1 MSRLAVNLATWVDRI
16 VADRTGL
23 SGGFNLKLEWSL
35 DERPRFDALGGP
47 GRAVEGPV
55 DRTGPSIFSA
65 VEEQLGLKLQPTTGP
80 VDVLVIEHLEKPT
93 PD

>member
-1 MSRLAVNLATWVDRI
+1 
-16 VADRTGL
+16 
-23 SGGFNLKLEWSL
+23 
-35 DERPRFDALGGP
+35 
-47 GRAVEGPV
+47 V

-80 VDVLVIEHLEKPT
+80 VDVLVIEHVEKAT